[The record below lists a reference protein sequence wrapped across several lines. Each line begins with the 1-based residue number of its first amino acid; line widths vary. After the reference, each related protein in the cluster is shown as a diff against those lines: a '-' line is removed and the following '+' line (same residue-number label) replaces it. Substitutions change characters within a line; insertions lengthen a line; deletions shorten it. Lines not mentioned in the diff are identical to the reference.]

1 MHFCLAMCPPG
12 TSSGSGGR
20 GNSWDSQHA
29 SGSSLGCPYYNADNA
44 RNIRGYPTL
53 SVPEGNGFS
62 AAQLGERALG
72 GVRRNPP
79 PTYLAPMSLYT
90 TPQRAN
96 SKPEQS
102 QTQSTAVPDLGLAL
116 GPVFQV
122 AVAAPVRSP
131 SNP

>member
-1 MHFCLAMCPPG
+1 MGYVMSLTQMFIRA
-12 TSSGSGGR
+12 
-20 GNSWDSQHA
+20 DSPFLYY
-29 SGSSLGCPYYNADNA
+29 SYSTITWGSSRCCPYYNANYA
-44 RNIRGYPTL
+44 RNRRGYPTL

-62 AAQLGERALG
+62 AAELGEWALG

-102 QTQSTAVPDLGLAL
+102 QTQSTAVPGLGLAL
-116 GPVFQV
+116 GPVFHDA
-122 AVAAPVRSP
+122 AVAAVRSP

>member
-1 MHFCLAMCPPG
+1 M
-12 TSSGSGGR
+12 
-20 GNSWDSQHA
+20 
-29 SGSSLGCPYYNADNA
+29 
-44 RNIRGYPTL
+44 L

-62 AAQLGERALG
+62 AAELGEWALG
-72 GVRRNPP
+72 GVRRNP

-102 QTQSTAVPDLGLAL
+102 QTQSTDVPGLGLAL
-116 GPVFQV
+116 GPVFHVV
-122 AVAAPVRSP
+122 ATAPIRSP

>member
-1 MHFCLAMCPPG
+1 LGLP
-12 TSSGSGGR
+12 
-20 GNSWDSQHA
+20 HA
-29 SGSSLGCPYYNADNA
+29 WGSSRGCPYYNADNA
-44 RNIRGYPTL
+44 RNRRGYPTL
-53 SVPEGNGFS
+53 SVPEGNGLS
-62 AAQLGERALG
+62 AAELGEWALG

-79 PTYLAPMSLYT
+79 PTYSAPVSLYT

-102 QTQSTAVPDLGLAL
+102 QIQSIAVPGLGLSL
-116 GPVFQV
+116 GPVFRV

>member
-1 MHFCLAMCPPG
+1 MRPPG
-12 TSSGSGGR
+12 TGRGSGGS
-20 GNSWDSQHA
+20 GNSWDSPHA
-29 SGSSLGCPYYNADNA
+29 WGSSRGCPYYNADNA
-44 RNIRGYPTL
+44 RNRRVYPTL
-53 SVPEGNGFS
+53 SVSEGNGFS
-62 AAQLGERALG
+62 AAELGEWALG

-79 PTYLAPMSLYT
+79 PTYSAPMSMYA

-102 QTQSTAVPDLGLAL
+102 QVQRIAVPGLGLSL

-122 AVAAPVRSP
+122 AVAAPVWSS